1 MTDRERFLATMHYQ
15 PVDRG
20 MICDFG
26 FWPEPIVNWHGQGLP
41 AHVTYDK
48 YDDAHTSRY
57 FGMDRYTGGAPGVN
71 VGLCPDFGWTLL
83 EDRVDHE
90 VVRQHDGV
98 TVLRKKFMGSIPEH
112 QGHLLVDRASWVE
125 HYKWRL
131 DPHHPDRF
139 PKDWTAFTNSFRA
152 MPDVP
157 RVFWAGS
164 LYGWLRDWMGVEAVS
179 YLVYDDPD
187 LFAEMVQTLADL
199 VLAGL
204 DQATAHGARY
214 DAACMWEDMCFN
226 SGPLLTPSLFRE
238 FLVPHYKRIT
248 GALCAHGV
256 DIVWLDCDGKI
267 DDLAPMWL
275 EAGVNTMFPIEVG
288 TWGADPIAFRKR
300 YGPDLRI
307 IGGFDKHV
315 LSATPAAIE
324 REVDRLAPL
333 VEEGGFIPL
342 PDHRVPPDVPFEN
355 YKHYLRAARRVWG
368 RNASSLKPVEFD

>member
-26 FWPEPIVNWHGQGLP
+26 FWPETIVNWHAQGLP
-41 AHVTYDK
+41 EHVKFVDYDGI
-48 YDDAHTSRY
+48 DTDRY
-57 FGMDRYTGGAPGVN
+57 FGMDRYNGGAPN
-71 VGLCPDFGWTLL
+71 LNISLCPDFGLTFI

-112 QGHLLVDRASWVE
+112 MGHLLVDRASWNE

-139 PKDWTAFTNSFRA
+139 PKDWTEFTNHFNTI
-152 MPDVP
+152 PDRP
-157 RVFWAGS
+157 RVAWVGS
-164 LYGWLRDWMGVEAVS
+164 VYGWFRDWMGVEAIS

-187 LFAEMVQTLADL
+187 LFAEMVQTVADL
-199 VLAGL
+199 VLHVI
-204 DQATAHGARY
+204 DQAYTHGATY

-226 SGPLLTPSLFRE
+226 TGPLLTPSLFRE
-238 FLVPHYKRIT
+238 FLVPHYQRIT
-248 GALCAHGV
+248 GKLREHGC

-267 DDLAPMWL
+267 DELLPMWL
-275 EAGVNTMFPIEVG
+275 ESGVNTMFPIEVG
-288 TWGADPIAFRKR
+288 TWGACPIAFRRR
-300 YGPDLRI
+300 YGKDLRI
-307 IGGFDKHV
+307 IGGFDKHI
-315 LSATPAAIE
+315 LSGSPGAID
-324 REVDRLAPL
+324 REVERLAPL

-342 PDHRVPPDVPFEN
+342 PDHRVPPDVPLAN

-368 RNASSLKPVEFD
+368 KNHASLKPIEF